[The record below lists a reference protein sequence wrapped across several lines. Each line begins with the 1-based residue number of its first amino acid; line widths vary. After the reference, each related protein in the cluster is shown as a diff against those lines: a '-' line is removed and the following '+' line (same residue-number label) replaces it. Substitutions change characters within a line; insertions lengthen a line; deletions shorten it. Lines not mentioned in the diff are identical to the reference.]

1 MSVSGCHSDPED
13 GVFMSNTHSSLRF
26 YIDQAD
32 DKAIIR
38 AVPVKPAIVSR
49 TTHRVI
55 VGEALGEP
63 FIVAETKPEHPL
75 PVIQRPRLTRTA
87 SERVSRLVR
96 RNSSK
101 NS

>member
-1 MSVSGCHSDPED
+1 
-13 GVFMSNTHSSLRF
+13 MSNTHSSLRF

-38 AVPVKPAIVSR
+38 AVPVKPTIVSSS
-49 TTHRVI
+49 THRVI
-55 VGEALGEP
+55 VGETLGEP
-63 FIVAETKPEHPL
+63 FTVAETKPEHPL
-75 PVIQRPRLTRTA
+75 PVIQRPRLTKTA